1 MSTGTRREVSMH
13 RTLIQT
19 LTLLTLLIVSSLAI
33 ATEQLKKSPN
43 DNNQYRLLELDNGL
57 RAILVSDPDADKAA
71 ASMNVAVGS
80 GNDPSGREGMAHFL
94 EHMLFLGT
102 EKYPEAGEYQQFIKS
117 HGGSHNAFTAF
128 QDTNYFF
135 DVEARFLEP
144 ALDRFAQQFSAPLF
158 TADLVDRE
166 RNAVHSEYTSKLKED
181 GRRFYSVKKA
191 TSNPEHAFSQFAV
204 GNLSTLENTEE
215 NPLRPDLIQFWKD
228 HYSANV
234 MTLAV
239 YGPQSL
245 DDLERMVHPRFSA
258 IENRQLTV
266 MEHPAPL
273 YPESQLP
280 AKVTADA
287 IKDVRTLNLSFPI
300 PSQDDNYRTKPASY
314 VANLLGHEGPG
325 SLFDVLKRAGLVES
339 LSAGLGMD
347 TGSNATLEINMALTP
362 KGLKYHEDIL
372 PLVFDYIDAI
382 REAGITE
389 QYFQEMQQVA
399 RMDFRFREQRDPVQE
414 AMSLASQLR
423 HYPYEDVLSAPWLI
437 ERYAPEQYKAILDEL
452 TPDNVMVFVLAP
464 DPELAAPRETR
475 WYNTPWQLTELS
487 TEELTADAPEVLASQ
502 LRMPAANPF
511 IAENL
516 DMITGDTMPEPVLLG
531 SQDGLDIWY
540 ARDTRFGT
548 PKANVYLSL
557 RTPAA
562 RASARSS
569 VLTTLL
575 VDAVNTNLNAWAY
588 SARLAGLDYSVYP
601 HLRGVTV
608 RVGGYSDKLHSLL
621 FRILTQLSDPTLT
634 EQRFEIARQNLV
646 DSLENKAKNRPVEQT
661 SEFIQT
667 ALLEGVW
674 STEDKLIAAQQVSLD
689 ELNSFSQALFSQ
701 VDPVMLTHGNLTRSS
716 ALNLAAQV
724 RALILDD
731 NAITEVERSR
741 VRQLPANETEVS
753 ISVNHPDTGYTLYMQ
768 GSDTSYEERARFR
781 LLAQIIS
788 SPFYETI
795 RTQQQLGYIVYAT
808 PFEML
813 ETPALGFVV
822 QSPTASNQQIDEAVR
837 EFSAAFEDRLN
848 SLDDASLTRE
858 KQAVISK
865 LLERDRQLGDIS
877 SRYWQE
883 IDRSNDQFD
892 SREQLAD
899 AVRKVSREELL
910 ETYRHAV
917 LERDHSLRV
926 VTGKEQTNADS
937 ELVRLMSLP
946 PVTAQSG
953 AGA

>member
-1 MSTGTRREVSMH
+1 MH
-13 RTLIQT
+13 RTVIQT

-43 DNNQYRLLELDNGL
+43 DNNQYRLLELNNGL
-57 RAILVSDPDADKAA
+57 QAILVSDPDADKAA

-80 GNDPSGREGMAHFL
+80 GNDTRGREGMAHFL

-239 YGPQSL
+239 YGPQPL
-245 DDLERMVHPRFSA
+245 DELERMVHPRFSA

-372 PLVFDYIDAI
+372 PLVFDYIDTI
-382 REAGITE
+382 RDAGITE

-464 DPELAAPRETR
+464 DPVLAAPRETR

-701 VDPVMLTHGNLTRSS
+701 VDPVMLAHGNLTRSS

-822 QSPTASNQQIDEAVR
+822 QSPTASNQQIDEAIR

-926 VTGKEQTNADS
+926 VTGKEQANADS

-946 PVTAQSG
+946 PVTAQPG